1 MKTKNTNVAS
11 YEVKTQFQAEK
22 KSLSG
27 GFGAINRFGYYQRS
41 EPGNGKLPNP
51 SPANYKI

>member
-1 MKTKNTNVAS
+1 MKPKNTNVAS